1 MKPLPTGAHEKAL
14 QINREAARYGT
25 FVEVGAG
32 QEVARWFFH
41 VGGAAGTVAKTMSAY
56 DMAVSDAIYGPCPRY
71 VSRQRLRSMLDREW
85 GLLLKRLDRARG
97 SRTRFFVFADTVATR
112 SFTRREDGHGW
123 LGIRFQ
129 TAPRAKPSEIL
140 VHARLWDQDNARQQE
155 AVGHLGV
162 NLIHAAFYRHRRPA
176 RVIGALMDGLTRDRM
191 EVDMVKCSGPAFE
204 GVDPRLLTLQLVHQ
218 RLTNAAFFTAAGEVV
233 EPAEVLHRRPVL
245 IERGSFRPVTNV
257 TLDMIERI
265 RQRMDTDP
273 RRGQNDPVVLMEMTL
288 RHLLGAQPSIDHAD
302 FLARADTLG
311 LLGHTVM
318 ISNYSRFHSVAS
330 YLRRYTEK
338 PVAMVLGLPTLA
350 ALFEEKHYAD
360 LEGGILE
367 AFGRLFRGSVRLHV
381 YPWRHPKSGE
391 LVTAATFKAPA
402 RLSHLYAH
410 LLGNGFIEPI
420 TDVHPTNLEILPSDI
435 LRRIQTGKTGWEKMV
450 PAPVVARIQR
460 DRLFGWRAR
469 PARGSHA
476 KTRRRKA

>member
-1 MKPLPTGAHEKAL
+1 MKPTPTGAHEKAL
-14 QINREAARYGT
+14 QINREAMRYGT

-56 DMAVSDAIYGPCPRY
+56 DMAVSDAIYGPSPRY
-71 VSRQRLRSMLDREW
+71 VSRQRLQAMLDREW
-85 GLLLKRLDRARG
+85 ELLLKRLDRARG
-97 SRTRFFVFADTVATR
+97 GRTRFFVFADTVATR
-112 SFTRREDGHGW
+112 SYTRREDGHGW

-129 TAPRAKPSEIL
+129 TTPRAKPSEIV
-140 VHARLWDQDNARQQE
+140 VHARLWDLDNARQQE
-155 AVGHLGV
+155 ALGLLGV
-162 NLIHAAFYRHRRPA
+162 NLIHAAFYLHRQPA
-176 RVIGALMDGLTRDRM
+176 RMIGALMDGLTRDRM
-191 EVDMVKCSGPAFE
+191 EVDMVKCSGPAFV
-204 GVDPRLLTLQLVHQ
+204 GVDPRLLTLQLIHQ

-233 EPAEVLHRRPVL
+233 EPAEVLHQRPVL

-257 TLDMIERI
+257 ALDMLERT
-265 RQRMDTDP
+265 RKQMHADSRH
-273 RRGQNDPVVLMEMTL
+273 RREDPVVLMEMTL
-288 RHLLGAQPSIDHAD
+288 RHLLGTQASIDHAD

-330 YLRRYTEK
+330 YLRRDTEK

-350 ALFEEKHYAD
+350 ALFEEKYYAD

-367 AFGRLFRGSVRLHV
+367 AFGRLFRGAVRLHV
-381 YPWRHPKSGE
+381 YPWRHPSTGE
-391 LVTAATFKAPA
+391 IVTAASFKAPS
-402 RLSHLYAH
+402 RLRHLYDH
-410 LLGNGFIEPI
+410 LIGNGFIVPI
-420 TDVHPTNLEILPSDI
+420 TDFDRTNLDILPGEV

-460 DRLFGWRAR
+460 NRLFGWRR
-469 PARGSHA
+469 
-476 KTRRRKA
+476 TRHH